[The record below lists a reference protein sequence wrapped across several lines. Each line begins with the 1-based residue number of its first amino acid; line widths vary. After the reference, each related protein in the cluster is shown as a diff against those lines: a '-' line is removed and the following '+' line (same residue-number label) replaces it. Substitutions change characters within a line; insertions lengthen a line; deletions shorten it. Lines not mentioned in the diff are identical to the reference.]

1 MERYP
6 KSDEQSELKK
16 TVNAPEETGSIS
28 GVILNGSCLLCD
40 RRVFSESF
48 LLHKSQVELRD
59 RGLHHPAERR
69 KESVRWRQGLAIA
82 VSVPVMTPPRS
93 VITRL

>member
-69 KESVRWRQGLAIA
+69 KESVRWRQGLATA
-82 VSVPVMTPPRS
+82 VSAPVMTPPRS